1 MITIEIVFLILAGV
15 FFILSTLMYIVQKV
29 ITSKIYSDG
38 QNSIKQKNT
47 KLKSIKDIDTSLLD
61 EIENDEI
68 EEL

>member
-1 MITIEIVFLILAGV
+1 MITIEIVFQILAGV
-15 FFILSTLMYIVQKV
+15 FVILGTLMYIVQKV

-38 QNSIKQKNT
+38 QNSVKQENT
-47 KLKSIKDIDTSLLD
+47 KLKSIEDIDTSLLD

>member
-15 FFILSTLMYIVQKV
+15 FFILGTLMYIVQKV

-38 QNSIKQKNT
+38 QNSVKQENT
-47 KLKSIKDIDTSLLD
+47 KLKSIEDIDTSLLD

>member
-15 FFILSTLMYIVQKV
+15 FFILGTLMYIVQKV

-47 KLKSIKDIDTSLLD
+47 KLKSIEDIDTSLLD